1 MRFQGP
7 MWAGA
12 GRAARPTTEVG
23 KAGIGL
29 SGRCDRTLRLR
40 PTPLM
45 ALNVKDGLAMRLTKL
60 ANRYTLAAAVALSG
74 SAGCQKLPHIDQS
87 KAVPHDPMGTIAAED
102 REVKQANF
110 TGNLA
115 TSLPKVARPRTTEN
129 PEADEIWHMT
139 LPEAIRIG
147 LDNSEVV
154 RVISLGAQGI
164 PLGGFEPTPYATNAG
179 AGAGAALGAGSLST
193 VYDPAIQETQI
204 ATALSVFDANFTT
217 SILWGNS
224 TTPINNSISAGVV
237 GVGARYPLV
246 FEQDTATFQST
257 LQKRAATGA
266 VMQIQHNV
274 SYLYSNS
281 PANVFPSA
289 YTTNTQLSITQP
301 LLGGTAQNPSGLEA
315 NRASIVIARLN
326 ADASVWNF
334 KASIMAHVRSIEQQ
348 YWSLSQQQIA
358 LWSRET
364 AVRLGEEILRRE
376 RAELEVGRATTADVA
391 EAEQQLENFK
401 LNLVTSTSDVVTT
414 ERQLRNIL
422 GLPPADN
429 RRIVP
434 DTAPTEARLE
444 PDWETSLAQ
453 MLAFQPDIVQQQLL
467 VRLTELQLLLARN
480 QLLPQLNL
488 NALYQFNGLGRHLD
502 QAESVAAGGG
512 LDVINPITNLQNRTA
527 GVNTQPQR
535 VTDFNQWQVGLTFSM
550 PIGFRAPLA
559 QTRQAQYQLLR
570 QRAFLQ
576 QIVHQSTHAL
586 SRFFLEVD
594 SNYKQFRTAQR
605 LRAAA
610 QERLSAQ
617 KAFYEEGRITIDR
630 LLDAVSQYANAIAQE
645 AQFKTSYNT
654 SIAALEE
661 AKGTLLAYDNIA
673 VAEGPSPRKAYIQAK
688 DQRPAHG
695 QFHVPLDGS
704 YRPEPIN
711 GPTMA
716 DPVPDMPPLG
726 EDFGGPKAPFP
737 APVGPLGPPPSPLA
751 PTAPAGE
758 HGSLSLDRPVPRPD
772 SDPGVTRAS
781 APVFGLVPMPG
792 SSPAPGETVGE
803 LAPMTLPPL
812 PPESSLPP
820 LPSDSSLPELPPGG

>member
-1 MRFQGP
+1 
-7 MWAGA
+7 
-12 GRAARPTTEVG
+12 
-23 KAGIGL
+23 
-29 SGRCDRTLRLR
+29 
-40 PTPLM
+40 M

-60 ANRYTLAAAVALSG
+60 ANRYTLAAAVALIG
-74 SAGCQKLPHIDQS
+74 SSGCQRLPYIDQS
-87 KAVPHDPMGTIAAED
+87 KPVPHDPLGAIATED
-102 REVKQANF
+102 REVKQTNF
-110 TGNLA
+110 TGKFP
-115 TSLPKVARPRTTEN
+115 TDMPRIARPRTTDN
-129 PEADEIWHMT
+129 PEAEEIWHLT

-164 PLGGFEPTPYATNAG
+164 PLGGFEPTPLNTG
-179 AGAGAALGAGSLST
+179 AGAGVASSLGAGTLSS

-204 ATALSVFDANFTT
+204 ATALAVFDANFTT
-217 SILWGNS
+217 SLLWGHS
-224 TTPINNSISAGVV
+224 TQPINNSISAGVINA
-237 GVGARYPLV
+237 GARYPLV
-246 FEQDTATFQST
+246 FNQDTATFQST

-266 VMQIQHNV
+266 VLQLQHNI

-281 PANVFPSA
+281 PTNVFPSA

-315 NRASIVIARLN
+315 NRANIVIARLN
-326 ADASVWNF
+326 ADASIWNF
-334 KASIMAHVRSIEQQ
+334 KASILAHVRSIEQQ
-348 YWSLSQQQIA
+348 YWSLSQQQIS

-401 LNLVTSTSDVVTT
+401 LNLVTATADVITT

-434 DTAPTEARLE
+434 DTAPTQARLQ
-444 PDWETSLAQ
+444 PDWETCLAQ
-453 MLAFQPDIVQQQLL
+453 MIAFQPDIVQQQLL

-488 NALYQFNGLGRHLD
+488 NALYQFNGLGHQLD
-502 QAESVAAGGG
+502 QSEAVSSGAGLTV
-512 LDVINPITNLQNRTA
+512 LDPIRSLKGHNA
-527 GVNTQPQR
+527 GVNVPAQTQR
-535 VTDFNQWQVGLTFSM
+535 DFNQWQVGLTFSA

-559 QTRQAQYQLLR
+559 NVRSAQYQLLR

-576 QIVHQSTHAL
+576 QIVHQTTHSLA
-586 SRFFLEVD
+586 RFFLEVD

-610 QERLSAQ
+610 LQRLEAQ
-617 KAFYEEGRITIDR
+617 RAFYEEGRITIDR

-645 AQFKTSYNT
+645 AQFVTSYNT

-673 VAEGPSPRKAYIQAK
+673 VSEGPSPRKAYIQAK
-688 DQRPAHG
+688 DQRAGHG

-704 YRPEPIN
+704 YRPQPVN
-711 GPTMA
+711 GP
-716 DPVPDMPPLG
+716 PLPDTLPENPPPDAG
-726 EDFGGPKAPFP
+726 NDVPKALFP
-737 APVGPLGPPPSPLA
+737 APVSPNGGPMT
-751 PTAPAGE
+751 PTNPTVPAGE
-758 HGSLSLDRPVPRPD
+758 PNFLSQNRKAPRLGAE
-772 SDPGVTRAS
+772 PGVIQAAGA
-781 APVFGLVPMPG
+781 APAPAA
-792 SSPAPGETVGE
+792 SPATFGAGSASPDPSPAREIPP
-803 LAPMTLPPL
+803 LDLPAL

-820 LPSDSSLPELPPGG
+820 LPTKP

>member
-1 MRFQGP
+1 M
-7 MWAGA
+7 
-12 GRAARPTTEVG
+12 
-23 KAGIGL
+23 
-29 SGRCDRTLRLR
+29 
-40 PTPLM
+40 PLM

-74 SAGCQKLPHIDQS
+74 SAGCQRLPYIDQS
-87 KAVPHDPMGTIAAED
+87 KPVPHDNMGTIAAED
-102 REVKQANF
+102 KEVKQANF
-110 TGNLA
+110 TGNLPM
-115 TSLPKVARPRTTEN
+115 SLPKVARPRTPEN
-129 PEADEIWHMT
+129 PEAQEIWHMT

-164 PLGGFEPTPYATNAG
+164 PLGGFEPTPLNTG
-179 AGAGAALGAGSLST
+179 AGAGIASSLGAGTLSS

-204 ATALSVFDANFTT
+204 ATALAVFDANFTT
-217 SILWGNS
+217 SILWGHNS
-224 TTPINNSISAGVV
+224 SPINNSITAGVFNS
-237 GVGARYPLV
+237 GAKYPLV
-246 FEQDTATFQST
+246 FNQDNATFQST

-266 VMQIQHNV
+266 VLQLQHNV
-274 SYLYSNS
+274 SYLYTNS

-315 NRASIVIARLN
+315 NRANIVIARLN

-334 KASIMAHVRSIEQQ
+334 KAAIMAHVRSIEQQ

-376 RAELEVGRATTADVA
+376 RAELEVGRATSADVA

-401 LNLVTSTSDVVTT
+401 LNLVTATSDVITT

-488 NALYQFNGLGRHLD
+488 NALYQFNGLGHTLD
-502 QAESVAAGGG
+502 GSEAVSSGAG
-512 LDVINPITNLQNRTA
+512 LAVINPMTSLKNRAA
-527 GVNTQPQR
+527 GVNTLPQN
-535 VTDFNQWQVGLTFSM
+535 VKDFNQWQVGMTFSM

-559 QTRQAQYQLLR
+559 NTRQAQYQLLR

-576 QIVHQSTHAL
+576 QIVHQTTHSLA
-586 SRFFLEVD
+586 RFFVEVD
-594 SNYKQFRTAQR
+594 ANYKQFRTAQR

-610 QERLSAQ
+610 QQRLEAQ
-617 KAFYEEGRITIDR
+617 RAFYEEGRITIDR

-645 AQFKTSYNT
+645 AQYKTSYNT

-688 DQRPAHG
+688 DQRAAHG

-704 YRPEPIN
+704 YRPQPVN
-711 GPTMA
+711 GPPM
-716 DPVPDMPPLG
+716 PDSLTPNPPPTEG
-726 EDFGGPKAPFP
+726 NGQPKALFP
-737 APVGPLGPPPSPLA
+737 APVGPLGNPPT
-751 PTAPAGE
+751 PTAPTVPAGE
-758 HGSLSLDRPVPRPD
+758 PNFLSQNRKLPRPAA
-772 SDPGVTRAS
+772 DPGLSQAAGSV
-781 APVFGLVPMPG
+781 PVFGPSPAPASEPVPE
-792 SSPAPGETVGE
+792 PAPGEKVE
-803 LAPMTLPPL
+803 NIAPINLPPL
-812 PPESSLPP
+812 PPEESLPP
-820 LPSDSSLPELPPGG
+820 LPPGN